1 MTSEALPRSIS
12 LPAAGSGPSPQ
23 GKPDGPTAALSGP
36 PRARASRSAGPG
48 KDAVLMTQGTCGP
61 TWIDSSM
68 NAAPQ
73 GSDLLSLWESRL
85 RERLATIG
93 STESELIW
101 RSKDTGLGW
110 SISRLAPWTPPISAR
125 GSIGSPWPTA
135 QARDGMPP
143 HSPEY
148 VAKHKANGHG
158 MANLNDYMAFSATW
172 PTPDASLGGPDPETR
187 TTGLSTQTYM
197 ARAQWPSPQ
206 AMDGNKGSLGPRSHD
221 TGVSLPQRM
230 AASMGQWPTPTVAD
244 AKGGHLSRGGK
255 RSNEMLLK
263 GMMKEAQW
271 STPQARCGKG
281 SRTPNGS
288 KHVRPGGQM
297 LNEQIVETA
306 DAMDH
311 SGPMP
316 NGSSATTAKR
326 GAPNPVFACWLMGFP
341 DAWISGALRAMQ
353 SWSPKR
359 AKSSPR

>member
-12 LPAAGSGPSPQ
+12 LPEAGSGPSPQ
-23 GKPDGPTAALSGP
+23 GRPAGPTAALSGP
-36 PRARASRSAGPG
+36 PRARASRSARPG
-48 KDAVLMTQGTCGP
+48 KDAALMTQGICGP
-61 TWIDSSM
+61 TWTDSSM

-125 GSIGSPWPTA
+125 GSTGSPWRSPTA
-135 QARDGMPP
+135 GDTR
-143 HSPEY
+143 
-148 VAKHKANGHG
+148 
-158 MANLNDYMAFSATW
+158 
-172 PTPDASLGGPDPETR
+172 GGSYLDPEKA
-187 TTGLSTQTYM
+187 L
-197 ARAQWPSPQ
+197 ARMSSGHTVNLEDQMVVAASMGQWPRPQ

-244 AKGGHLSRGGK
+244 VQGGRKH
-255 RSNEMLLK
+255 RSGARADEPLLN
-263 GMMKEAQW
+263 GLMTW
-271 STPQARCGKG
+271 STPRASDGEKG
-281 SRTPNGS
+281 GPNMSFGA
-288 KHVRPGGQM
+288 GGQPLPAPM
-297 LNEQIVETA
+297 HQA
-306 DAMDH
+306 APDH

-316 NGSSATTAKR
+316 NGSSATPARR

-353 SWSPKR
+353 SWSPPR
-359 AKSSPR
+359 RKSSPR